1 MCTLKEIPEIVLDL
15 GFWDTSFLAW
25 YHSGPLEALSGV
37 VHVFGFRP
45 EEVTQT

>member
-25 YHSGPLEALSGV
+25 YLSGPLEALLGV

>member
-1 MCTLKEIPEIVLDL
+1 MCTLKAIPGIVLDL
-15 GFWDTSFLAW
+15 GFWDTSFRAW
-25 YHSGPLEALSGV
+25 YRSGPLEALSGV